1 MDKITKRSLKGESTI
16 NKIAFLARAITVPP
30 VFATA
35 LLLVL
40 FFTKPE
46 FIGNVWFLLSGIFFL
61 TVLPLL
67 AYPLQKFI
75 PRYKDRGREGQRKL
89 AVIFSFAGYV
99 LGMITVLVFNAP
111 RELKMIFCEYVLCG
125 LCIFIC
131 DKVFKFKASGHACGS
146 VGPAAMLLY
155 LGQYIA
161 AIVFAILIIPAFV
174 SSLTTKRHTLKEL
187 ISGSIVPLMMLII
200 VYLIFGA

>member
-1 MDKITKRSLKGESTI
+1 M
-16 NKIAFLARAITVPP
+16 NKLSFFTRVVTVPP

-40 FFTKPE
+40 FFTRPE
-46 FIGNVWFLLSGIFFL
+46 YIGNVWFLLAGIFFL

-99 LGMITVLVFNAP
+99 LGMITVLIFNAP
-111 RELKMIFCEYVLCG
+111 RELKMVFCEYVLCG

-187 ISGSIVPLMMLII
+187 ISGSIVPLLMLVI

>member
-1 MDKITKRSLKGESTI
+1 M
-16 NKIAFLARAITVPP
+16 NKLSFFTRVVTVPP

-35 LLLVL
+35 LLLIL
-40 FFTKPE
+40 FCTKPNY
-46 FIGNVWFLLSGIFFL
+46 IGNVWFLLAGIFFL

-99 LGMITVLVFNAP
+99 LGMITVLIFNAS

-146 VGPAAMLLY
+146 VGPTAMLLY

-161 AIVFAILIIPAFV
+161 ATVFAILIIPAFI

-187 ISGSIVPLMMLII
+187 ISGSIVPLLMLII
-200 VYLIFGA
+200 VYIIFGA

>member
-1 MDKITKRSLKGESTI
+1 M
-16 NKIAFLARAITVPP
+16 NKLSFFTRVVTVPP

-40 FFTKPE
+40 FFTRPE
-46 FIGNVWFLLSGIFFL
+46 YIGNVWFLLAGIFFL

-67 AYPLQKFI
+67 AYPLQRFI

-99 LGMITVLVFNAP
+99 LGMITVLIFNAP
-111 RELKMIFCEYVLCG
+111 RELKMVFCEYVLCG

-187 ISGSIVPLMMLII
+187 ISGSIVPLLMLVI